1 MNVGK
6 VLMGVGATVGLLSS
20 TVAMAATTR
29 SADALPSVQTA
40 VAPVNG
46 LRTAT
51 TLRHKS
57 SQSDES
63 STAGTYIV
71 GGLAAAAVIAGI
83 VVVASDDNN
92 NNNGSSPG

>member
-1 MNVGK
+1 
-6 VLMGVGATVGLLSS
+6 MGVGAAVGMLSS

-29 SADALPSVQTA
+29 SANALPSVQSA

-63 STAGTYIV
+63 SAGTYIV

-92 NNNGSSPG
+92 KKGSSPG

>member
-6 VLMGVGATVGLLSS
+6 ILLGMGAAVGMLSS

-29 SADALPSVQTA
+29 SADALPSAQK
-40 VAPVNG
+40 APVNG
-46 LRTAT
+46 LRSAAT
-51 TLRHKS
+51 LHRKS
-57 SQSDES
+57 SQSDGS
-63 STAGTYIV
+63 AAGTYIV

-92 NNNGSSPG
+92 NSGSSPG

>member
-6 VLMGVGATVGLLSS
+6 ILMGMGAAVDMLSS

-29 SADALPSVQTA
+29 SADALPSIQN
-40 VAPVNG
+40 APVNG
-46 LRTAT
+46 VRSAT
-51 TLRHKS
+51 TLHRKS
-57 SQSDES
+57 SQSDE

-92 NNNGSSPG
+92 KHGSSPG

>member
-6 VLMGVGATVGLLSS
+6 VILGLGAAVGLMSS

-29 SADALPSVQTA
+29 SSAALPSVQK
-40 VAPVNG
+40 APVNG
-46 LRTAT
+46 LRAATA
-51 TLRHKS
+51 LKKKS
-57 SQSDES
+57 NQADES
-63 STAGTYIV
+63 ATGTYVV

-92 NNNGSSPG
+92 KSSSSPG

>member
-6 VLMGVGATVGLLSS
+6 VILGVGAAVGLMSS

-29 SADALPSVQTA
+29 SSAALPTA
-40 VAPVNG
+40 QAPVNG
-46 LRTAT
+46 VRAATA
-51 TLRHKS
+51 LKRKS
-57 SQSDES
+57 NQSDGS
-63 STAGTYIV
+63 STGTYVV

-92 NNNGSSPG
+92 KSSSSPG

>member
-6 VLMGVGATVGLLSS
+6 VLLGTGAAIGLMSS

-29 SADALPSVQTA
+29 SASALPTA
-40 VAPVNG
+40 SAPVNG

-51 TLRHKS
+51 PLKRKS
-57 SQSDES
+57 NQSEGAA
-63 STAGTYIV
+63 TGTYVV

-83 VVVASDDNN
+83 VVVASDNN

>member
-6 VLMGVGATVGLLSS
+6 VLMGVGGVVGLLSS
-20 TVAMAATTR
+20 TVAMAAETR
-29 SADALPSVQTA
+29 SSSALPSSQSVVT
-40 VAPVNG
+40 APVNG
-46 LRTAT
+46 VRHATALKRT
-51 TLRHKS
+51 S

-63 STAGTYIV
+63 SAGTYIV

-92 NNNGSSPG
+92 NAPDSTG

>member
-6 VLMGVGATVGLLSS
+6 VLLGAGAVVGLLSS
-20 TVAMAATTR
+20 TVAMATTTR
-29 SADALPSVQTA
+29 SAAALPSVQA
-40 VAPVNG
+40 VNAPVNG
-46 LRTAT
+46 VRAST

-63 STAGTYIV
+63 AAGTYIV

-92 NNNGSSPG
+92 NPSSAG

>member
-6 VLMGVGATVGLLSS
+6 ILLGAGAAVGMLSS

-29 SADALPSVQTA
+29 SANALPTA
-40 VAPVNG
+40 QKAPVNG
-46 LRTAT
+46 VRSAT
-51 TLRHKS
+51 TLHRKS
-57 SQSDES
+57 SQSDGS
-63 STAGTYIV
+63 AAGTYIV

-83 VVVASDDNN
+83 VVVASDDDN